1 MVTVN
6 QNEILNLLENI
17 IMSSIEKAHF
27 VEDASS
33 ETAYSL
39 RGPMRKL
46 RQNSSSE
53 LVFIPQ
59 KYTKDFNAKFL
70 NQLKVVKW
78 DDVNG
83 YWADSEGITVHFRG
97 PGKFMER
104 ISELA
109 TWNII
114 SNKTV
119 LNWELNS
126 NLLAEDQVS
135 SKLRPAQKL
144 AARKVISNYSF
155 IWGPPGTGKTFTSAS
170 IINSLVNKDCK
181 VLVTS
186 TANKAVD
193 EIMDQL
199 IDSNPSLDNRIS
211 RYGGDRIEEGKRFK
225 IPRLQKQKITSR
237 DPSRESD
244 LIEKELTGA
253 TAIFANTMAVQC
265 YPKFASMD
273 FKYVLLDETSMIPAY
288 MVEALRCLYPNAKFI
303 FAGDPMQLPPVIEDS
318 QLSVQE
324 YARNV
329 YDYPEIKE
337 QQKFLLEGKNSIIS
351 FLDVQSRMH
360 SRLGA
365 AISQAFYHGK
375 LKSSKPV
382 ADKLAYPEC
391 EIDYTNQVF
400 ASGELTILGHKALKV
415 SSLSNTKESKNA
427 NLLEATWIAEGA
439 SYIKDKTDFNV
450 LVISP
455 FNNQVNLIKS
465 LLNRGDIKVTTVH
478 KAQGS
483 QADIVLFSLAGNDR
497 YNYFVDPRYEPT
509 NEKLINVAFSRAKVQ
524 CIVVGREKHL
534 LSSKA
539 LVKLQKSYVEG
550 PVKVTPVLDLPQES
564 QEVVKTEIVIPKVET
579 PKIEQK
585 VQESLKVE
593 VSEAN
598 QMKLRIEALE
608 AENLRLKEQ
617 VRLLQGKSNNY
628 SLKELSTKPFFV
640 KRNEEF

>member
-1 MVTVN
+1 MQVTVH
-6 QNEILNLLENI
+6 QNKILDLVQNI

-33 ETAYSL
+33 ETAHSL

-46 RQNSSSE
+46 RQNSYSE
-53 LVFIPQ
+53 LVFIPEN
-59 KYTKDFNAKFL
+59 KTKLFDPEFL

-78 DDVNG
+78 DNTKR
-83 YWADSEGITVHFRG
+83 YWVDSEDFAVYFQG

-114 SNKTV
+114 ANKTV
-119 LNWELNS
+119 SDWTLNS
-126 NLLAEDQVS
+126 KLLPEDQVS
-135 SKLRPAQKL
+135 SELRPAQML

-170 IINSLVNKDCK
+170 IVNKLINEDCK

-199 IDSNPSLDNRIS
+199 IDLNPSLDNRIS
-211 RYGGDRIEEGKRFK
+211 RYGGDRIETGKRFE
-225 IPRLQKQKITSR
+225 IPRLQKQKLTSR
-237 DPSRESD
+237 DPSKEGE

-265 YPKFASMD
+265 YPKFSSMN
-273 FKYVLLDETSMIPAY
+273 FKYVLLDETSMVPAY
-288 MVEALRCLYPNAKFI
+288 MVEALRCLYPDAKFI

-318 QLSVQE
+318 QLSTQK

-337 QQKFLLEGKNSIIS
+337 QQKFLLEGRNSIVS

-375 LKSSKPV
+375 LKSSKPP
-382 ADKLAYPEC
+382 AMKLAYPKL
-391 EIDYTNQVF
+391 EIDYEKSIIS
-400 ASGELTILGHKALKV
+400 SGELAIFGHKFLGNVDSQEHVA
-415 SSLSNTKESKNA
+415 SNA
-427 NLLEATWIAEGA
+427 NLLEATWVANGV
-439 SYIKDKTDFNV
+439 SWIKENTDFEV
-450 LVISP
+450 LVITP
-455 FNNQVNLIKS
+455 FNNQVNLIKK
-465 LLNRGDIKVTTVH
+465 LLNRNDIKVVTVH

-483 QADIVLFSLAGNDR
+483 QADVVLFSLAGNDR
-497 YNYFVDPRYEPT
+497 YNYFVDPRFEHV

-524 CIVVGREKHL
+524 CIVVGRESHL
-534 LSSKA
+534 SNSNA
-539 LVKLQKSYVEG
+539 LVRLQQAYIAG
-550 PVKVTPVLDLPQES
+550 PVEAPPAPILDLPQQP
-564 QEVVKTEIVIPKVET
+564 QEVIQTEIVVPKVEK
-579 PKIEQK
+579 PKPEQK
-585 VQESLKVE
+585 VQEPPRVE
-593 VSEAN
+593 VSQLD
-598 QMKLRIEALE
+598 QMKMKVKALE
-608 AENLRLKEQ
+608 AEVARLKAENLRLKSSSLP
-617 VRLLQGKSNNY
+617 LL
-628 SLKELSTKPFFV
+628 ELSSKPLFV
-640 KRNEEF
+640 HSDEEF